1 MNVAVF
7 LEDAIAVGGVGVAA
21 VGIGLTALT
30 GNVRHPTYL
39 VHPPK
44 KHTHTHRLYIIN
56 SFDDYDLMIPF
67 ASLGLFVIYTCVPAC
82 VRAGWVG
89 ALSVRWQVAFDAL
102 GSIGVG
108 LLMGGVSTFVIA
120 KNRRLLGQSVPE
132 STNAVVELLLKDEV
146 RFMCVK

>member
-1 MNVAVF
+1 MRA
-7 LEDAIAVGGVGVAA
+7 
-21 VGIGLTALT
+21 
-30 GNVRHPTYL
+30 
-39 VHPPK
+39 
-44 KHTHTHRLYIIN
+44 
-56 SFDDYDLMIPF
+56 
-67 ASLGLFVIYTCVPAC
+67 CVPAC
-82 VRAGWVG
+82 VCGWVG